1 MFDVV
6 GIAAD
11 GSTVTSSEIAIPYM
25 NVLCI
30 IVANHV
36 IISITDIAVVD
47 VDVWSPDGNT
57 IRIMRSFSF
66 SYF

>member
-1 MFDVV
+1 MFDVM

-11 GSTVTSSEIAIPYM
+11 GCTMPSSEIAIPYM

-57 IRIMRSFSF
+57 IRIMRSFAF